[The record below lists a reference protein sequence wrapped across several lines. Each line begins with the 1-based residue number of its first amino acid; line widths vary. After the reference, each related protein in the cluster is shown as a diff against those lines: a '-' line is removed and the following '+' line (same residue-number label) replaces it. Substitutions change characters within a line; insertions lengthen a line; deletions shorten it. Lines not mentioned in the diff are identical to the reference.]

1 MNFKFYLL
9 LIIILLS
16 CTKNGESTIK
26 DEISMLRELLIGE
39 WHWYKSYYPWTQIE
53 STPET
58 TGISKTLIFTVD
70 DRVRTL
76 INGQLES
83 EKLYELIYVNP
94 NPFNPNQ
101 DSLLMLKIEGSSSN
115 LFTVSESELIID
127 GTPYD
132 GTRDYYKR

>member
-1 MNFKFYLL
+1 M
-9 LIIILLS
+9 LS
-16 CTKNGESTIK
+16 CTKNGESTIN
-26 DEISMLRELLIGE
+26 DEISLLRQLLIGE

-58 TGISKTLIFTVD
+58 IGMNKTLIFTD
-70 DRVRTL
+70 NNRVRTVV
-76 INGQLES
+76 NGQLES
-83 EKLYELIYVNP
+83 EKSFELVYVNP
-94 NPFNPNQ
+94 NPFNPYQ

-115 LFTVSESELIID
+115 LFNVSKNELIID